1 MRIIK
6 KLDTFN
12 WVLAPTTEVDK
23 RIIYHT
29 ALNLFAKYLNTVL
42 GERDIELVE
51 MPQDPDDEGRMVYK
65 IREQNKD
72 GNYITHD
79 PITVVLCGASP
90 SLDFSSWPL
99 GGKRKPKININ
110 T

>member
-6 KLDTFN
+6 KLDIFN

-29 ALNLFAKYLNTVL
+29 ALSLFVKYLNTVL
-42 GERDIELVE
+42 SERDIEFIE
-51 MPQDPDDEGRMVYK
+51 MPEEPDDEGRMIYK
-65 IREQNKD
+65 IREQDKN
-72 GNYITHD
+72 GNYVTFD
-79 PITVVLCGASP
+79 PITVVLCGVAP
-90 SLDFSSWPL
+90 CLDFSTWPL